1 MDKRFF
7 AINKLEPDLVAI
19 FDSEE
24 DRDEWVSFQD
34 AVAREFA
41 LPEDQVKW
49 PRLAISEEQAV
60 ICSAGKINDPASIF
74 DDDGGQ
80 KMRWV
85 YAGYNGKP
93 TVEEIVRKYST
104 QLQMWGL

>member
-19 FDSEE
+19 
-24 DRDEWVSFQD
+24 
-34 AVAREFA
+34 
-41 LPEDQVKW
+41 
-49 PRLAISEEQAV
+49 
-60 ICSAGKINDPASIF
+60 SIF

-104 QLQMWGL
+104 QLQIWGL